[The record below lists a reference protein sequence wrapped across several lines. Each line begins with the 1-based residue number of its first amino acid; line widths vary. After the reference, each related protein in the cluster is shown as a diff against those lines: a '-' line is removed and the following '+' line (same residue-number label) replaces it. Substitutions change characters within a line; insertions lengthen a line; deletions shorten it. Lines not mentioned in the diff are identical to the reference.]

1 MRTSHIRDILQLA
14 NENIIFNKTVRIKT
28 TLTNMFAFDRGDTN
42 STYVLNIL
50 VQYKLIH
57 TDI

>member
-14 NENIIFNKTVRIKT
+14 NENIIFKKTVRIKT
-28 TLTNMFAFDRGDTN
+28 TLTNMFAFDRGDAN